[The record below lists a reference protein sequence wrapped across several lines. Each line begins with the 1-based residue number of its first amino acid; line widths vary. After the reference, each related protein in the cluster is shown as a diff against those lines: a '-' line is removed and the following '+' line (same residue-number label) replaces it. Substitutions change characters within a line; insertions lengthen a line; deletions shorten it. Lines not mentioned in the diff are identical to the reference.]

1 MEDRRIDLRGRRSGI
16 RGSRKMELVIVGENG
31 ELEFKEVEARRI
43 KVKSVVRF
51 ENEDEMVVREYLKE
65 LGKLNE
71 DWEEILERVRY
82 WLEDE
87 EFGFCIYRFK

>member
-1 MEDRRIDLRGRRSGI
+1 MEKRIDIRSRRGGV
-16 RGSRKMELVIVGENG
+16 RGRKMELVIVGENG
-31 ELEFKEVEARRI
+31 ELEFKEVEARRL

-51 ENEDEMVVREYLKE
+51 EDDDEVVVREYLKE
-65 LGKLNE
+65 LGKLDE
-71 DWEEILERVRY
+71 DWKEILGRVRY

>member
-1 MEDRRIDLRGRRSGI
+1 MEKRIDIRSRRGGVRGR
-16 RGSRKMELVIVGENG
+16 RKMELVIVGENG
-31 ELEFKEVEARRI
+31 ELEFKEVEARRL

-51 ENEDEMVVREYLKE
+51 EDDDEVVVREYLKE
-65 LGKLNE
+65 LGKLDE
-71 DWEEILERVRY
+71 DWKEILGRVRY